1 LGISVGLSRS
11 PVRGSFTPSLGVT
24 ARLGIREG
32 TNVPSASC
40 HHVLSLRVVVQGNT
54 ALEAASLRESGDSRV
69 WHLARPNR
77 PFTLCGL
84 TILYGDRR
92 QLWAE
97 VPEGDRCVMCVE
109 RLRMAP

>member
-1 LGISVGLSRS
+1 LTPHWAS
-11 PVRGSFTPSLGVT
+11 PPDWAFK
-24 ARLGIREG
+24 EG
-32 TNVPSASC
+32 TNVPSASW
-40 HHVLSLRVVVQGNT
+40 HDVLSLRVVVQGNT
-54 ALEAASLRESGDSRV
+54 ALEAVSLRESGDSRI